1 MGPVQ
6 QAVRMQDF
14 QVVANRNL
22 RSLELP
28 GQIDDQDAAV
38 AIQRFNNCASAFFIQ
53 QMSTE
58 APGQLTPS
66 IFLSIAFYNV
76 FFRLSRVQAKLAAF
90 IVGFL
95 PPARGPAPFD
105 QRRAAVLRGE
115 NKGPVGKPGI
125 EFRPGKA
132 HRFSNPLY

>member
-38 AIQRFNNCASAFFIQ
+38 AIQGFNNCASSFFIQ
-53 QMSTE
+53 QMSTRSARPADAE
-58 APGQLTPS
+58 HFS
-66 IFLSIAFYNV
+66 FYCFL
-76 FFRLSRVQAKLAAF
+76 
-90 IVGFL
+90 
-95 PPARGPAPFD
+95 
-105 QRRAAVLRGE
+105 
-115 NKGPVGKPGI
+115 
-125 EFRPGKA
+125 
-132 HRFSNPLY
+132 

>member
-38 AIQRFNNCASAFFIQ
+38 AIQGFNNCAPSFFIQ
-53 QMSTE
+53 QSRLET
-58 APGQLTPS
+58 PGSLRGAF
-66 IFLSIAFYNV
+66 FLSIAFYNV
-76 FFRLSRVQAKLAAF
+76 FFRLSRVQDRLRALVPAFCFPLA
-90 IVGFL
+90 GL
-95 PPARGPAPFD
+95 TKRG
-105 QRRAAVLRGE
+105 
-115 NKGPVGKPGI
+115 N
-125 EFRPGKA
+125 
-132 HRFSNPLY
+132 